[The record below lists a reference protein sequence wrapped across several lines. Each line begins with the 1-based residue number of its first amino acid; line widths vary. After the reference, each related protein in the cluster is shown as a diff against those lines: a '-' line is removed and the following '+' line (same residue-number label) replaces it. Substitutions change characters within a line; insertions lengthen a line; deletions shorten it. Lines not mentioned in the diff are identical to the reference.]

1 MGRMSSGKK
10 TSTRHAFSL
19 TEQLTEPSLNGIR
32 RESRHKRETRS
43 EVAESMPAEMCHSI
57 YDEAKRQRE
66 EIEHDHVDGS
76 LPKGSDL
83 LAKSVRTALAK

>member
-1 MGRMSSGKK
+1 MSFGKK

-19 TEQLTEPSLNGIR
+19 TEQLTEPSLNGVR
-32 RESRHKRETRS
+32 KESRHKRETRS
-43 EVAESMPAEMCHSI
+43 EVTESMTVGMCHSI

-66 EIEHDHVDGS
+66 ELEHDHVDAS

-83 LAKSVRTALAK
+83 LAKSVKTALAR